1 MVRDNKKPTK
11 ITEQYFARKVEQLAS
26 DFNRYRLKSDK
37 TLQRVVVGGTGCGAG
52 GINVTFVPNPQGA
65 QVFII
70 PTLFYEY
77 CIKQGI
83 DPYDRVL
90 CDRWRPVHSTISSEV
105 AGEYHY
111 VAKWPDGV
119 EVKNEIDFENLGDDN
134 AKVDKPSSH

>member
-1 MVRDNKKPTK
+1 
-11 ITEQYFARKVEQLAS
+11 
-26 DFNRYRLKSDK
+26 
-37 TLQRVVVGGTGCGAG
+37 
-52 GINVTFVPNPQGA
+52 
-65 QVFII
+65 
-70 PTLFYEY
+70 LFYEY

-119 EVKNEIDFENLGDDN
+119 EVKNEIDFENLGDDRWISLP
-134 AKVDKPSSH
+134 AIEVPLWRKQAWIDSRKF